1 MKWTFVGIV
10 RFVAFPDLLLSLLP
24 LIIITYPAINTSPKQ
39 RTRRENTPKQRERSP
54 VPPRERRHR
63 TRTPPPAAAK
73 IPAKE
78 DPAVHSGSEEGEI
91 EEE

>member
-1 MKWTFVGIV
+1 MQ
-10 RFVAFPDLLLSLLP
+10 
-24 LIIITYPAINTSPKQ
+24 NQ

-63 TRTPPPAAAK
+63 TRTPPPAAK
-73 IPAKE
+73 TPAKE
-78 DPAVHSGSEEGEI
+78 ESAVHSGSEEGEI